1 MHASTPRHAS
11 SHAVSCVAHVWSRHI
26 AQSSGSKP
34 VPVEELASE
43 EEEEDAFELEDALVD
58 TLDDTSVV
66 DATVVPG
73 APPVPPPSG
82 THTSATHR
90 SGSAQSSVD

>member
-1 MHASTPRHAS
+1 M
-11 SHAVSCVAHVWSRHI
+11 
-26 AQSSGSKP
+26 
-34 VPVEELASE
+34 EELAS

-58 TLDDTSVV
+58 TLDDT
-66 DATVVPG
+66 TVVPG